1 MLTTYVIAY
10 KYFQKNEPVGLR
22 LFWTYVRCSVWFAC
36 RSLRSPRDN
45 RHCSGRGLS
54 ARHCVL
60 VLGQYRSYFEEHWG
74 AVSCGTYCFIFA
86 VGRIDVFLSYFS
98 TIATD
103 DAVKG
108 RLENDQ
114 MKVILAITGPLEK
127 ATYGTR

>member
-1 MLTTYVIAY
+1 MCVARFGLHVALFIHLGITAIAA
-10 KYFQKNEPVGLR
+10 VGVFL
-22 LFWTYVRCSVWFAC
+22 LV
-36 RSLRSPRDN
+36 
-45 RHCSGRGLS
+45 
-54 ARHCVL
+54 HCVL